1 MKHTDHDEDFSSL
14 RNLLAM
20 SRLDMPND
28 TQVDQ
33 FLIEFHRRQ
42 RAQLLV
48 PQSVLSRS
56 VAWIKERVAGFQLV
70 PSLSYGGAFAAI
82 AITAF
87 VGLSQQVQVVTSVD
101 GQSKLTFRLTPH
113 ESSFAMVPGSLVS
126 APNFVPTKSSESP
139 NFTPSRNDSS
149 ATRYV
154 LANNSQ
160 GTHDATVAF

>member
-1 MKHTDHDEDFSSL
+1 MDQDQDFSALQS
-14 RNLLAM
+14 LLA
-20 SRLDMPND
+20 STRLDMPSD

-48 PQSVLSRS
+48 PQSIWARAG
-56 VAWIKERVAGFQLV
+56 AWIQDRVAGFALV
-70 PSLSYGGAFAAI
+70 PSLSYGSALAAI

-87 VGLSQQVQVVTSVD
+87 VGLSQQVQVTQVD
-101 GQSKLTFRLTPH
+101 GQSKLTFRMASH
-113 ESSFAMVPGSLVS
+113 ETSFAMVPTSFVTNTNLAPKLGDS
-126 APNFVPTKSSESP
+126 ATFNPTR
-139 NFTPSRNDSS
+139 TDSA

-160 GTHDATVAF
+160 GAHDATVAF